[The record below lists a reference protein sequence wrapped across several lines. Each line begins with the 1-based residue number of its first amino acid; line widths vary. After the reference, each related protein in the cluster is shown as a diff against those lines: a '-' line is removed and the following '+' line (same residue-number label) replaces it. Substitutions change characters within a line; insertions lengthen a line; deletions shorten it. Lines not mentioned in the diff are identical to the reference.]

1 MLTPRRAGHRR
12 HQVTLQRV
20 SARVAA
26 GEGHQDT
33 WSTYGT
39 VWAEVAPVEV
49 SASERQTANTLQVPV
64 THLVEIDYRADVRA
78 AHRVVLNGRYLY
90 IQGLQNLD
98 ERNVTWRLSCQERV
112 Q

>member
-1 MLTPRRAGHRR
+1 MLKARRAGERR

-20 SARVAA
+20 TGRVAA

-33 WSTYGT
+33 WSTYGA
-39 VWAEVAPVEV
+39 VWAAVLPVEA
-49 SASERQTANTLQVPV
+49 SAAERQSANTLQVPV
-64 THLVEIDYRADVRA
+64 THLVEIDYRNDVRA

-90 IQGLQNLD
+90 IRGLQNVD
-98 ERNVTWRLSCQERV
+98 ERNVTWQLSCEERV